1 MIIDND
7 NMLKAKVSPIKTSSL
22 MAQTFEAIRD
32 AIFTGQFLPGEH
44 LRELHLSRDL
54 QVSQVVVREALVKLE
69 HLGLVVRS
77 SNRHTTVA
85 KMSSKEIAER
95 LRIREPLEKM
105 AFIEAA
111 PLINAVDVAELKRVS
126 QEISRSIEKQ
136 DFFESAQSDL
146 YFHRYIW
153 EKADNE
159 ILYNTLNNV
168 TTPLFA
174 FLVILRRA
182 GFESLKQSYQ
192 PHDKLIFALEKNNPG
207 EIEEAVH
214 QHIEN
219 SYAQFLDS
227 GISDLEALAKKI
239 A

>member
-7 NMLKAKVSPIKTSSL
+7 NALRTKVAPIKTSSL
-22 MAQTFEAIRD
+22 MSQTFEAIRD

-95 LRIREPLEKM
+95 LKIREPLEKM

-111 PLINAVDVAELKRVS
+111 PLLDAADLAELKRVS
-126 QEISRSIEKQ
+126 QEISRNIERQ

-153 EKADNE
+153 EKSDNE
-159 ILYNTLNNV
+159 ILYSTLNNV

-182 GFESLKQSYQ
+182 GFESLNTTYE
-192 PHDKLIFALEKNNPG
+192 PHEKLIIALERNVPG

-219 SYAQFLDS
+219 SYAGFLES

>member
-1 MIIDND
+1 MTST
-7 NMLKAKVSPIKTSSL
+7 KVSPIKTSSL
-22 MAQTFEAIRD
+22 MTQTFEAIRE
-32 AIFTGQFLPGEH
+32 AIFNGQFLPGEH

-69 HLGLVVRS
+69 HIGLVVRS

-85 KMSSKEIAER
+85 NMSSKEIAER

-105 AFIEAA
+105 AFTEAA
-111 PLINAVDVAELKRVS
+111 PLLTADDFIELKRIS
-126 QEISRSIEKQ
+126 HEISKNIEDQ
-136 DFFESAQSDL
+136 DYFESAQSDL
-146 YFHRYIW
+146 YFHRYVW
-153 EKADNE
+153 EKSDNE

-182 GFESLKQSYQ
+182 GFESLSQTFE
-192 PHDKLIFALEKNNPG
+192 PHEKLVLALEKKEPR
-207 EIEEAVH
+207 EIEIAVH

-219 SYAQFLDS
+219 SYSRFLES
-227 GISDLEALAKKI
+227 GISNLEILAKRI

>member
-1 MIIDND
+1 M
-7 NMLKAKVSPIKTSSL
+7 T
-22 MAQTFEAIRD
+22 QTFEAIRE

-111 PLINAVDVAELKRVS
+111 PLLNADDFVELKRIS
-126 QEISRSIEKQ
+126 YEISRSMEQQ
-136 DFFESAQSDL
+136 DYFESAQADL
-146 YFHRYIW
+146 YFHRFVW
-153 EKADNE
+153 EKSDNE
-159 ILYNTLNNV
+159 ILYNTLNSV

-174 FLVILRRA
+174 FLVILRKA
-182 GFESLKQSYQ
+182 GFESLSQTFE
-192 PHDKLIFALEKNNPG
+192 PHEKLVIALENRQPR
-207 EIEEAVH
+207 EIEDAVH

-219 SYAQFLDS
+219 SYARFLES
-227 GISDLEALAKKI
+227 GISDLEVLAKRI